1 MLEILGKFELGVWNE
16 AGQQLT
22 EFCQE
27 NTLVIANTLFNSSSN
42 DSTYGHHP
50 MVNSE
55 IRLSIF
61 FVAKDKESLHSHQK
75 QDQEMTMVP
84 VMYSLLQNLDVN

>member
-27 NTLVIANTLFNSSSN
+27 NTLANTLLNSSSN
-42 DSTYGHHP
+42 DSTYGRHQ
-50 MVNSE
+50 MVNAE

-61 FVAKDKESLHSHQK
+61 FVAKDKESLQSFAKRTH
-75 QDQEMTMVP
+75 
-84 VMYSLLQNLDVN
+84 

>member
-27 NTLVIANTLFNSSSN
+27 NTLANTLFNSSSN
-42 DSTYGHHP
+42 DSTYGHHQ
-50 MVNSE
+50 MVNAE
-55 IRLSIF
+55 VRLSIF
-61 FVAKDKESLHSHQK
+61 FVAKDKESLQSFAKRTH
-75 QDQEMTMVP
+75 
-84 VMYSLLQNLDVN
+84 

>member
-27 NTLVIANTLFNSSSN
+27 NTLANTLLNSSSN
-42 DSTYGHHP
+42 DSTYGHHQ
-50 MVNSE
+50 MVNAE
-55 IRLSIF
+55 VRLSIF

-84 VMYSLLQNLDVN
+84 VVYSLLQNLDVN